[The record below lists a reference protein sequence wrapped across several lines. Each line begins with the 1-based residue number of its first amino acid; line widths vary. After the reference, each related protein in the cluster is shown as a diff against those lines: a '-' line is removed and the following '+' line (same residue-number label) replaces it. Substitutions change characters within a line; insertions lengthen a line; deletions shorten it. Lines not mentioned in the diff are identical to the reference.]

1 MVSAS
6 RGVPEDLLR
15 GIEPF
20 PTRELAPYDAG
31 YVSGWVVEQYQI
43 DLVAAAQHSREVM
56 DAKLRQLCVEQI
68 PGDTYR
74 GLEVAADYSAQ
85 TFKHVLLPIWLLSYQ
100 YGGTTY
106 RIVANGFSGALAG
119 KYPKSWI
126 KIGFLVFAIL
136 ILMLIIF
143 AFAEG

>member
-1 MVSAS
+1 
-6 RGVPEDLLR
+6 
-15 GIEPF
+15 
-20 PTRELAPYDAG
+20 
-31 YVSGWVVEQYQI
+31 
-43 DLVAAAQHSREVM
+43 VAAAQHSREVM

-106 RIVANGFSGALAG
+106 RIVANGFNGALAG

-136 ILMLIIF
+136 ILVLIIF